1 MKRIDCHVHLN
12 AYNKNQSSNL
22 QKRLKNLKDVMAEN
36 KIDYSIILSSYLI
49 NSQRPSTYT
58 LIKLIEN
65 CDNFRI
71 VAGFSADNNS
81 DEDLRKCRK
90 WLQDG
95 KIVGFKLYCGYEHYF
110 PQDKKYKK
118 IYEIAQ
124 EFDVPVFVHCGDT
137 FSDKAKLKY
146 AHPLNVDE
154 VAVDNP
160 GVKIII
166 CHLGNPWIL
175 DCQEILYKTKN
186 VYADISGL
194 FYGVPSREYMKLLVS
209 KVKELFNYVSNPH
222 RVIFG
227 TDWPISDIRS
237 YLKLVSKLGLSQT
250 DMELLMFENANKIFK
265 FE

>member
-1 MKRIDCHVHLN
+1 M
-12 AYNKNQSSNL
+12 
-22 QKRLKNLKDVMAEN
+22 
-36 KIDYSIILSSYLI
+36 
-49 NSQRPSTYT
+49 
-58 LIKLIEN
+58 
-65 CDNFRI
+65 
-71 VAGFSADNNS
+71 
-81 DEDLRKCRK
+81 
-90 WLQDG
+90 
-95 KIVGFKLYCGYEHYF
+95 
-110 PQDKKYKK
+110 
-118 IYEIAQ
+118 
-124 EFDVPVFVHCGDT
+124 
-137 FSDKAKLKY
+137 
-146 AHPLNVDE
+146 
-154 VAVDNP
+154 AVDNP